1 MLIDHLQLREQEP
14 LYQNGGAVIIAGAAM
29 GIFGC
34 LWCKWYVKKL
44 NKKLKESEQVNNLPK
59 GWRFVE

>member
-1 MLIDHLQLREQEP
+1 
-14 LYQNGGAVIIAGAAM
+14 M

-44 NKKLKESEQVNNLPK
+44 NRKLEESEQANNLPK
-59 GWRFVE
+59 GWRYAE